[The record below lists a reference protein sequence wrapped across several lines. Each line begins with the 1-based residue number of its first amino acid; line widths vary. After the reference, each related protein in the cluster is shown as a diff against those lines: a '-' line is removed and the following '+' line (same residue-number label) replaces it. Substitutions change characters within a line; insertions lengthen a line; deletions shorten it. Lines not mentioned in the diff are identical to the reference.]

1 MKLRNKLAATIL
13 PLALAS
19 GAVGCTSYSSIAT
32 APDNKVFV
40 TKTTSYIIWVTNKME
55 ICDYSAN
62 KATHC
67 TDVTEE

>member
-1 MKLRNKLAATIL
+1 MKRTSKLAAMIL
-13 PLALAS
+13 PLALAV
-19 GAVGCTSYSSIAT
+19 GAVGCTSYSAIAV

-40 TKTTSYIIWVTNKME
+40 TKTTSYVFWVSNKME

-67 TDVTEE
+67 TEVSEQ